1 MSTQYHVERLMHLS
15 KLGFVSKNTA
25 EYFTDFHKI
34 GIENFEF
41 SIFQYQLNEYPLISV
56 IIPTY
61 NRVNMLKRAI
71 TSVQSQTYP
80 KLEVVVI
87 NDCSTDET
95 FNYLESLKFT
105 KGDLKII
112 HNEKNLNAGKNR
124 QIGYQN
130 CTGEYVVFL
139 DDDDF

>member
-1 MSTQYHVERLMHLS
+1 
-15 KLGFVSKNTA
+15 
-25 EYFTDFHKI
+25 
-34 GIENFEF
+34 
-41 SIFQYQLNEYPLISV
+41 
-56 IIPTY
+56 
-61 NRVNMLKRAI
+61 AI

-112 HNEKNLNAGKNR
+112 IIQENYILAGT
-124 QIGYQN
+124 ILIPDLPIL
-130 CTGEYVVFL
+130 TSI
-139 DDDDF
+139 